1 MSPLARRPIAR
12 ADVRSID
19 RTVVEYHL
27 EHHDP
32 DGSDASK
39 GGDWNVV
46 SRFFYVAAANALR
59 RQTGYITSDEES
71 TD

>member
-1 MSPLARRPIAR
+1 
-12 ADVRSID
+12 
-19 RTVVEYHL
+19 VEYHL